1 MIYDSQSGDIKM
13 ALAGDALITRRFNMH
28 REETFI
34 GLAEIFRNADVGFF
48 NLEGTVRTWDE
59 GTPNP
64 TNGINMTIPPAALE
78 DIRWFGVNLVS
89 CANNHAGEYGEGG
102 ILATVRHLE
111 DAGIVGAGIGANLTR
126 AASPGYLETAQGRIG
141 LLSASSSFYPWRR
154 ASDQGNEL
162 HGRPGINALAWSKT
176 HSVDPAVF
184 EQLKRLNRE
193 LGYDKELT
201 QVKSHTTQAIHFEEQ
216 TSEALSLFGNKIVNG
231 GRFDVTT
238 EVNKRDA
245 TENLR
250 WIREAKKQSDW
261 VIFSLHSHETS
272 FATAMKAADLSEVEE
287 PADFVVDFA
296 HQAIDAGA
304 DVFVGHGRQ
313 IPYGIEIY
321 KGRPIFYGL
330 GCLFMEYETIRFFP
344 KEKYQSFGL
353 LADATPGDF
362 ADAFTG
368 GGERA
373 HAGHRNFWE
382 NVVVE
387 CSFAGGVFK
396 EARLYPVDLG
406 FGLPRSQRGRPV
418 LAAAEAGRRVLERV
432 QRISR
437 RYGTEMVIADN
448 VGVVRS
454 G

>member
-1 MIYDSQSGDIKM
+1 MIYDSLSGDITM
-13 ALAGDALITRRFNMH
+13 ALAGDALITRRFNVH
-28 REETFI
+28 REDTFVR
-34 GLAEIFRNADVGFF
+34 LADIFRSADVGFL
-48 NLEGTVRTWDE
+48 NLEGTVRNWDE

-78 DIRWFGVNLVS
+78 DLRWFGVNLVS

-111 DAGIVGAGIGANLTR
+111 NAGIVGAGIGANLTR
-126 AASPGYLETAQGRIG
+126 AASPSYLETAHGRIG
-141 LLSASSSFYPWRR
+141 LVSATSSFYPWRR

-162 HGRPGINALAWSKT
+162 HGRPGINALGSNKT
-176 HSVDPAVF
+176 HSVDQAVF
-184 EQLKRLNRE
+184 DQLRRFNRE
-193 LGYDKELT
+193 LGYEKELE
-201 QVKSHTTQAIHFEEQ
+201 QVKSHTTQAVHFEQNERDAI
-216 TSEALSLFGNKIVNG
+216 TLFGNKIVNTG
-231 GRFDVTT
+231 KFDVAT
-238 EVNKRDA
+238 EVNNRDA
-245 TENLR
+245 AENLK

-272 FATAMKAADLSEVEE
+272 FATGMKSPNLSEVEE

-296 HQAIDAGA
+296 RAAIDAGA

-353 LADATPGDF
+353 PADATPGDF

-373 HAGHRNFWE
+373 HAGHQNFWE

-387 CSFAGGVFK
+387 CRFAGGAFS
-396 EARLYPVDLG
+396 EAKLYPVNLG

-418 LAAAEAGRRVLERV
+418 LADSETGRRVLERV
-432 QRISR
+432 QRISK
-437 RYGTEMVIADN
+437 RYGTDVTIVDN
-448 VGVVRS
+448 VGIVRAP
-454 G
+454 